1 MCRVRGGGSN
11 SLQPPSGHH
20 TTTPFRLVLVLA
32 PLSLRS
38 LVLLMP
44 GYKITA
50 PSSQLL
56 DFFSLEK
63 APTLRLSVDLVTVFF
78 TRVLVD
84 RAELRSDLR
93 LR

>member
-1 MCRVRGGGSN
+1 M
-11 SLQPPSGHH
+11 HH